1 MTSIQGLFRIKKN
14 RFFVK
19 IGNSELPMENSQQI
33 FRYFKRIIRGCGME
47 GTSESR
53 KSGVMV
59 CPSESLAHA
68 LPHRTLKEGIGYE

>member
-1 MTSIQGLFRIKKN
+1 MTSIQGLYRVGKN
-14 RFFVK
+14 RYFVK

-53 KSGVMV
+53 KSEINTLQGGGKKFF
-59 CPSESLAHA
+59 SESLSW
-68 LPHRTLKEGIGYE
+68 PFPTEP